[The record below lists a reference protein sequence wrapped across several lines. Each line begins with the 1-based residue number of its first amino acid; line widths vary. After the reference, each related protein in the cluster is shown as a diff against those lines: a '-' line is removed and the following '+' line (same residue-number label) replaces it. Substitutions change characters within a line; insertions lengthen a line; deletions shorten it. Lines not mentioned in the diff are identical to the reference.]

1 MLVLDISI
9 VFICNILIDK
19 FKIGVYKNCILR
31 INKKI
36 YNSKI
41 IKTFLIIEVENN
53 VLVWILSR
61 EKDNVLFVVLFNFF
75 FGYLFNF

>member
-19 FKIGVYKNCILR
+19 KLVYIKIVFYEL
-31 INKKI
+31 KKKL

-41 IKTFLIIEVENN
+41 IKMFLIIEVENN

>member
-1 MLVLDISI
+1 M
-9 VFICNILIDK
+9 
-19 FKIGVYKNCILR
+19 
-31 INKKI
+31 
-36 YNSKI
+36 
-41 IKTFLIIEVENN
+41 FLIIEVENN